1 MPRDRSGS
9 SGGKEGGEEG
19 TECLE
24 EKGREIEDG
33 YRLGKEKRKR
43 EREIARH
50 TDRQRVSKRRTGS
63 FRVRGHPYI

>member
-19 TECLE
+19 TVCLE

-33 YRLGKEKRKR
+33 YRLGKEKRER
-43 EREIARH
+43 ERERSPDTQ
-50 TDRQRVSKRRTGS
+50 TDRG
-63 FRVRGHPYI
+63 

>member
-19 TECLE
+19 TVCLE

-33 YRLGKEKRKR
+33 YRLGKEKRER
-43 EREIARH
+43 ER
-50 TDRQRVSKRRTGS
+50 DRQTHRQTEGE
-63 FRVRGHPYI
+63 